1 MTRSLRLA
9 QILLEVL
16 EASKYVA
23 ELRENSPK
31 VFYVISFLGTD
42 GYTASYSDQNAKTRI
57 FFLVSNLL
65 FTFCYDFKSNTR
77 YF

>member
-1 MTRSLRLA
+1 MTRSLKLA

-23 ELRENSPK
+23 ELRENSSE

-42 GYTASYSDQNAKTRI
+42 GCTASYPFRLCMWAPAD
-57 FFLVSNLL
+57 
-65 FTFCYDFKSNTR
+65 
-77 YF
+77 